1 MNSSQ
6 DHKNPWQ
13 LPHNE
18 QALESALS
26 QIFSSYAKIVLD
38 FGRAYPGDLTSETFL
53 ESYLEEAKWLFQL
66 MDNISQRTEGVSI
79 EARFSDGRTKE
90 LFKSSISLSWNL
102 WEDGTTLS
110 FYDEKNR
117 EKNLKVLSLF
127 DLLTLTQGSRF
138 SREAIESGK
147 DQLILPLCLWGDVEQ
162 IGHHYVDYEQT
173 FAEVFEFIGNAGPRP
188 QVVFVDGPLGQ
199 AYLWQELKSMKVREL
214 FQPIRTLHFFK
225 DSKVNGLLKVWNEYF
240 REDSCHK
247 CLPCVFS
254 RQGMKEDKS
263 LEDLKGLSA
272 FQCHFP
278 SLYRKADSFS
288 KTLEDPQIKTLGG
301 NG

>member
-117 EKNLKVLSLF
+117 
-127 DLLTLTQGSRF
+127 
-138 SREAIESGK
+138 
-147 DQLILPLCLWGDVEQ
+147 
-162 IGHHYVDYEQT
+162 
-173 FAEVFEFIGNAGPRP
+173 
-188 QVVFVDGPLGQ
+188 
-199 AYLWQELKSMKVREL
+199 
-214 FQPIRTLHFFK
+214 
-225 DSKVNGLLKVWNEYF
+225 
-240 REDSCHK
+240 
-247 CLPCVFS
+247 
-254 RQGMKEDKS
+254 
-263 LEDLKGLSA
+263 
-272 FQCHFP
+272 
-278 SLYRKADSFS
+278 
-288 KTLEDPQIKTLGG
+288 
-301 NG
+301 